1 MEARSGWTPPRAEQL
16 EHGRRAFEKSIKRI
30 RAERQAIR
38 NFTAYVLAKLAEGAP
53 LAAM

>member
-1 MEARSGWTPPRAEQL
+1 LDATPVPSSL
-16 EHGRRAFEKSIKRI
+16 EHGRRAFEESIKRI

-38 NFTAYVLAKLAEGAP
+38 DFTAYVIAKLAEGAP